1 MPSMCANNCGFF
13 SGANTEGL
21 CSFCFKEAFP
31 EAAKEQARV
40 EAAAK
45 VSKESN
51 RRGTGRRAAKAEQS
65 SDLENNVKVLTYST
79 VEYGGVVS
87 RVVMVGNNT
96 TSAKQPATVRR
107 PRRTEEEREAVKAK
121 RREDRKVL
129 KAAFASM
136 LILIAATISIFGL
149 VPGCILFTTSVS
161 FFFHSRQQR
170 IKRKAEKQGGGGEE
184 EATEVEKAGKAAK
197 ALEKEEE
204 VEKAADTG
212 IEPEQ
217 KKAKKVRCK
226 VDEVG
231 DPIQSNKIHQ
241 NIFVFSSTWLDSSSP
256 SYRSAPKSWASLGSV
271 AGFIKTPSIFFLCIF
286 HTYVNNLANI
296 AFF

>member
-1 MPSMCANNCGFF
+1 MCANNCGFF

-161 FFFHSRQQR
+161 FFFHNRQQR

-226 VDEVG
+226 VCSKKLG
-231 DPIQSNKIHQ
+231 LTGFSCRCDPESQFCALHRQDHGCTFDYNAQQRVDVALNNPVVKGEKVSKI
-241 NIFVFSSTWLDSSSP
+241 
-256 SYRSAPKSWASLGSV
+256 
-271 AGFIKTPSIFFLCIF
+271 
-286 HTYVNNLANI
+286 
-296 AFF
+296 